1 MDVLGIKRHPENHR
15 EKMMLQASTGV
26 GNLRLRSPMRLFSRY
41 TVALHGLGK

>member
-26 GNLRLRSPMRLFSRY
+26 GNMQLRSLFSPY
-41 TVALHGLGK
+41 TAAPSGLGK